1 MVQRRIA
8 VLGGT
13 GALGSGL
20 ARRLAIAGWHVIIGS
35 RDAGRAQDAAAA
47 LADLGNVEGMTHG
60 NAAANADLAIL
71 TVPFASQVEVI
82 REVAPHLSGKILID
96 ATVPLQPPKVSTV
109 QLPAEGS
116 AAARAAAAAGPEVKL
131 VSAFQNVGAQWL
143 QQDGEIDC
151 DVLVTGDD
159 SDARAA
165 AIAVAQDC
173 GLRAWHA
180 GPLANSVAAEA
191 MTSVLIFMNR
201 TYKSGHAG
209 LRITGIDTHD

>member
-1 MVQRRIA
+1 MTQKRIA

-35 RDAGRAQDAAAA
+35 RDSTRAQEAAAS
-47 LADLGNVEGMTHG
+47 LAPLGSVEGMTHAD
-60 NAAANADLAIL
+60 AAKAAELAIL
-71 TVPFASQVEVI
+71 TVPFSNQTEVI
-82 REVAPHLSGKILID
+82 RDVAPHLSGKILID
-96 ATVPLQPPKVSTV
+96 ATVPLQPPKVSMV

-116 AAARAAAAAGPEVKL
+116 AAARAATAAGPDVRL

-143 QQDGEIDC
+143 QQDGDIDC

-159 SDARAA
+159 ADAREA
-165 AIAVAQDC
+165 AIGIARDC

-191 MTSVLIFMNR
+191 LTSLLIFMNR

-209 LRITGIDTHD
+209 LRITGIDTHG